1 MRLSTKL
8 LAAAALT
15 MALACGNLDREQGVC
30 LPNQMD
36 QTSWGYLE
44 KHKLLGADEKL
55 LAYYDDTLSLDG
67 TDLAVI
73 TTKRVLTFNNGN
85 TTAIP
90 LAEVESISK
99 VDVPMAFGLQVVG
112 RDGSRMQIEI
122 AMANGGET
130 FESVLRDAVQRAAK

>member
-8 LAAAALT
+8 LAAAVFA

-36 QTSWGYLE
+36 KIAWGYLE
-44 KHKLLGADEKL
+44 QHKLLGQDEKL
-55 LAYYDDTLSLDG
+55 LAYYDDTISLDG
-67 TDLAVI
+67 TDLSVV
-73 TTKRVLTFNNGN
+73 TNQRVLTFNNGN

-90 LAEVESISK
+90 LADVES
-99 VDVPMAFGLQVVG
+99 VTRVEVPMAFGLQVVG
-112 RDGSRMQIEI
+112 KDGSRMQIEI

-130 FESVLRDAVQRAAK
+130 FESVLRDAVQRARP